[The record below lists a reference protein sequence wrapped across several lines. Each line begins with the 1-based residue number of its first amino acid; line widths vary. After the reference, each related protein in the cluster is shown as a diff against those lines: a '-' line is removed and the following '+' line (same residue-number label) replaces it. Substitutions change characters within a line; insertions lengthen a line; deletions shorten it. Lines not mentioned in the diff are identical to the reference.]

1 MKILREHIH
10 AYLLTIH
17 PRVYFQD
24 APDGAQYPYLVYDFA
39 QIVNDGEGFETAAV
53 DIDGWDMP
61 EYGDDTGL
69 EVLMH
74 SVNDA
79 LDKKTLLADEKLYGF
94 YSPSQPFIVV
104 EAPFAVTFYLDRKI
118 PIRDDNPDIK
128 RRKYIY
134 EARLFGGS

>member
-1 MKILREHIH
+1 MKSLRELLHPYLKSIH
-10 AYLLTIH
+10 L
-17 PRVYFQD
+17 RVYFQD
-24 APDGAQYPYLVYDFA
+24 APDNAQFPYLVYDFT
-39 QIVNDGEGFETAAV
+39 QITNDGEGFETAAV

-61 EYGDDTGL
+61 ADGDTTAL
-69 EVLMH
+69 ETLMQT
-74 SVNDA
+74 VNDA
-79 LDKKTLLADEKLYGF
+79 LNKKTLLADEKLYGF

-134 EARLFGGS
+134 EARLFGRG